1 MPVQTHVSTPQGF
14 TVQAPLQSTQDSES
28 VISILPATIQLIGAV
43 KPDGTTIQ
51 ATADGTIS
59 AISVPGGVTAVTGTA
74 PIASSGGSTPDISV
88 AAATTGALGVV
99 RPDGTT
105 ITISGGVISAA
116 SVPGGVTAVT
126 GSAPI
131 ASTGGTTPD
140 ISVAA
145 ATTGALGVV
154 RPDGTTIT
162 ISGGV
167 ISAASVPGGVTA
179 VTGSAPIA
187 STGGT
192 TPDISVAAATTGALG
207 VVRPDGTTIT
217 ISGGVISAANLGT
230 VTAVTGS
237 APIASTGGTTP
248 AISVATATTGALG
261 VVQPDGTTITIS
273 GGVISASGGGV
284 STQNVV
290 TGSRALSTVY
300 QNTTGKT
307 MFVTVQIQSAA
318 SNVNV
323 DFMTDSSN
331 PPVTEVGGLYS
342 GSTIS
347 TFEAL
352 QGFFIVLPGNYYEVV
367 NNGGAG
373 SQTIINWT
381 EWH

>member
-1 MPVQTHVSTPQGF
+1 MNPIPQTHVSTPQGF
-14 TVQAPLQSTQDSES
+14 NVQSPLQSTQDTES

-51 ATADGTIS
+51 VTADGTIS
-59 AISVPGGVTAVTGTA
+59 ATSVPGGVTAVTGSA
-74 PIASSGGSTPDISV
+74 PIASTGGTTPNISV

-131 ASTGGTTPD
+131 ASTGGTTPN

-237 APIASTGGTTP
+237 APIASTGGSTP

-261 VVQPDGTTITIS
+261 VVRPDGTTITIS
-273 GGVISASGGGV
+273 GGIISAVNPATNTQTIASGTAALGTSLIASGAAATVVTVSASGV
-284 STQNVV
+284 LATDNIMADFNADPTS
-290 TGSRALSTVY
+290 
-300 QNTTGKT
+300 TTGYEPSTGGMLTIIKYPT
-307 MFVTVQIQSAA
+307 TNA
-318 SNVNV
+318 VN
-323 DFMTDSSN
+323 FK
-331 PPVTEVGGLYS
+331 
-342 GSTIS
+342 
-347 TFEAL
+347 
-352 QGFFIVLPGNYYEVV
+352 VV
-367 NNGGAG
+367 NNTGASITPG
-373 SQTIINWT
+373 AVTLNWRVVR
-381 EWH
+381 